1 MAHQRQGT
9 DIWGTVDEIEIR
21 GGLDVESVTL
31 PQICHGK
38 CCVLTVVDA
47 NTRGLEMHPLP
58 LCPPKMLSLNSKCY
72 GDVAPQKEVSQIMEL
87 TLKIPT

>member
-47 NTRGLEMHPLP
+47 NTEVWKCI
-58 LCPPKMLSLNSKCY
+58 LCPYVHPKCY
-72 GDVAPQKEVSQIMEL
+72 P
-87 TLKIPT
+87 